1 MTRLAPP
8 PLGLRGG
15 TSNDQ
20 LRRFNLSMILTM
32 IHHSSGCSRAE
43 LTRRTGLNRSTIS
56 ALVAELVDLGMA
68 FEGEPEDVPGRVGRP
83 SLQVLPSPRIAAIA
97 VSPDVDAITVG
108 LVGLGGEVIRRI
120 RFDTARIPTVIETV
134 NAVKAIVDGM
144 RGEIENNY
152 KIVGVGVAVPGL
164 VDTVD
169 GRVLIA
175 PHLGWRDSTLTG
187 ALTKALHYPVFAG
200 NDASLGAIAES
211 MFGAAR
217 GTSDLVYL
225 NGSASGIGG
234 GLIIGGSPLRGTRGY
249 AGELGHTLVNSSGV
263 RCHCGRIG
271 CLETEVSMPR
281 LLKVLGLPRADQDEL
296 DIALGVSRDP
306 AVLREV
312 ARQIDF
318 LSVAISNFVNMFDPE
333 MVVLGGFLGS
343 LLSVG
348 RERLAEAVSVSSI
361 GSLGHAVLLERA
373 QLRSR
378 LMMVGAAELAFAGLL
393 DDPAGYVRGRP
404 DLGMLS

>member
-1 MTRLAPP
+1 
-8 PLGLRGG
+8 
-15 TSNDQ
+15 
-20 LRRFNLSMILTM
+20 MILTM

-83 SLQVLPSPRIAAIA
+83 SLQVFPSPRIAAIA

-120 RFDTARIPTVIETV
+120 RFDTARIPTVSETV

-152 KIVGVGVAVPGL
+152 EIAGVGVAVPGL
-164 VDTVD
+164 VDTID

-175 PHLGWRDSTLTG
+175 PHLGWRDSAITT
-187 ALTKALHYPVFAG
+187 ALAKALRYPVFAG
-200 NDASLGAIAES
+200 NDASLAAIAES
-211 MFGAAR
+211 LFGAAR
-217 GTSDLVYL
+217 GTTDLVYL
-225 NGSASGIGG
+225 NGASNGIGG
-234 GLIIGGSPLRGTRGY
+234 GLIIGGSPLRGTSGY
-249 AGELGHTLVNSSGV
+249 AGELGHTLVNSAGV

-281 LLKVLGLPRADQDEL
+281 LLRVLDLPRADQDEL

-348 RERLAEAVSVSSI
+348 RERLVEAVSVSSI

-373 QLRSR
+373 KLRSR

-393 DDPAGYVRGRP
+393 DDPAGCARGR
-404 DLGMLS
+404 S

>member
-83 SLQVLPSPRIAAIA
+83 SLQVFPSPRIAAIA

-120 RFDTARIPTVIETV
+120 RFDTARIPTVSETV

-152 KIVGVGVAVPGL
+152 EIAGVGVAVPGL
-164 VDTVD
+164 VDTID

-175 PHLGWRDSTLTG
+175 PHLGWRDSAITT
-187 ALTKALHYPVFAG
+187 ALAKALRYPVFAG
-200 NDASLGAIAES
+200 NDASLAAIAES
-211 MFGAAR
+211 LFGAAR
-217 GTSDLVYL
+217 GTTDLVYL
-225 NGSASGIGG
+225 NGASNGIGG
-234 GLIIGGSPLRGTRGY
+234 GLIIGGSPLRGTSGY
-249 AGELGHTLVNSSGV
+249 AGELGHTLVNSAGV

-281 LLKVLGLPRADQDEL
+281 LLRVLDLPRADQDEL

-348 RERLAEAVSVSSI
+348 RERLVEAVSVSSI

-373 QLRSR
+373 KLRSR

-393 DDPAGYVRGRP
+393 DDPAGCARGR
-404 DLGMLS
+404 S

>member
-1 MTRLAPP
+1 MTRLTTTTLSA
-8 PLGLRGG
+8 RGG
-15 TSNDQ
+15 SSNDQ

-56 ALVAELVDLGMA
+56 ALVAELVELGMA

-83 SLQVLPSPRIAAIA
+83 SLQVFPSPKIAAIA

-120 RFDTARIPTVIETV
+120 RFDTARIPTVSETV

-144 RGEIENNY
+144 RGEIEQNY
-152 KIVGVGVAVPGL
+152 RIAGVGVAVPGL

-175 PHLGWRDSTLTG
+175 PHLGWWDCALTSTL
-187 ALTKALHYPVFAG
+187 ARVLHFPVYAG
-200 NDASLGAIAES
+200 NDASLAAIAES
-211 MFGAAR
+211 LFGAAR
-217 GTSDLVYL
+217 GAKDLVYL

-234 GLIIGGSPLRGTRGY
+234 GLIIGGSPLRGTSGY
-249 AGELGHTLVNSSGV
+249 AGELGHTLVNSNGV

-271 CLETEVSMPR
+271 CLETEVSMSR
-281 LLKVLGLPRADQDEL
+281 LLRVLGLPRADL
-296 DIALGVSRDP
+296 DDLDVALGVSRDP
-306 AVLREV
+306 QVLREV
-312 ARQIDF
+312 MRQIDF
-318 LSVAISNFVNMFDPE
+318 LSVAISDFVNMFDPK

-378 LMMVGAAELAFAGLL
+378 LMIVGAAELAFAGLL
-393 DDPAGYVRGRP
+393 DDPAGFVRGRI
-404 DLGMLS
+404 GV

>member
-1 MTRLAPP
+1 MTKLALPT
-8 PLGLRGG
+8 LTSRGG
-15 TSNDQ
+15 SSNDQ

-56 ALVAELVDLGMA
+56 ALVAELVELGLA

-83 SLQVLPSPRIAAIA
+83 SLQVFPSPKIAAIA

-120 RFDTARIPTVIETV
+120 RFDTARVPTVLETV

-152 KIVGVGVAVPGL
+152 EISGVGVAVPGL

-175 PHLGWRDSTLTG
+175 PHLGWRDSAITT
-187 ALTKALHYPVFAG
+187 AFAKALHYPVFAG
-200 NDASLGAIAES
+200 NDAGLGAIAES
-211 MFGAAR
+211 LFGAAR
-217 GTSDLVYL
+217 GTTDLVYL
-225 NGSASGIGG
+225 NGASNGIGG
-234 GLIIGGSPLRGTRGY
+234 GLIIGGSPLRGTSGY
-249 AGELGHTLVNSSGV
+249 AGELGHTLVNSAGV

-281 LLKVLGLPRADQDEL
+281 LLKVLRLQRADQDEL

-393 DDPAGYVRGRP
+393 DDPAGCVRDRP
-404 DLGMLS
+404 RFGMLL

>member
-1 MTRLAPP
+1 MTKLALPT
-8 PLGLRGG
+8 LTSRGG
-15 TSNDQ
+15 SSNDQ

-56 ALVAELVDLGMA
+56 ALVAELVELGLA

-83 SLQVLPSPRIAAIA
+83 SLQVFPSLKIAAIA

-120 RFDTARIPTVIETV
+120 RFDTARVPTVFETV

-152 KIVGVGVAVPGL
+152 EISGVGVAVPGL

-175 PHLGWRDSTLTG
+175 PHLGWRDSAITT
-187 ALTKALHYPVFAG
+187 ALAKALHYPVFAG
-200 NDASLGAIAES
+200 NDAGLGAIAES
-211 MFGAAR
+211 LFGAAR
-217 GTSDLVYL
+217 GTTDLVYL
-225 NGSASGIGG
+225 NGASNGIGG
-234 GLIIGGSPLRGTRGY
+234 GLIIGGSPLRGTSGY
-249 AGELGHTLVNSSGV
+249 AGELGHTLVNSAGV

-281 LLKVLGLPRADQDEL
+281 LLKVLRLQRVDQDEL

-393 DDPAGYVRGRP
+393 DDPAGCVRDRP
-404 DLGMLS
+404 RFGMLL

>member
-1 MTRLAPP
+1 MTRLTTTTLSA
-8 PLGLRGG
+8 RGG
-15 TSNDQ
+15 SSNDQ

-56 ALVAELVDLGMA
+56 ALVAELVELGMA

-83 SLQVLPSPRIAAIA
+83 SLQVFPSPKIAAIA

-120 RFDTARIPTVIETV
+120 RFDTARIPTVSETV

-144 RGEIENNY
+144 RGEIEQNY
-152 KIVGVGVAVPGL
+152 RIAGVGVAVPGL

-175 PHLGWRDSTLTG
+175 PHLGWRDCALTSTL
-187 ALTKALHYPVFAG
+187 ARVLHFPVYAG
-200 NDASLGAIAES
+200 NDASLAAIAES
-211 MFGAAR
+211 LFGAAR
-217 GTSDLVYL
+217 GAKDLVYL

-234 GLIIGGSPLRGTRGY
+234 GLIIGGSPLRGTSGY
-249 AGELGHTLVNSSGV
+249 AGELGHTLVNSNGV

-271 CLETEVSMPR
+271 CLETEVSMSR
-281 LLKVLGLPRADQDEL
+281 LLRVLGLPCADLDDL

-306 AVLREV
+306 QVLREV
-312 ARQIDF
+312 MRQIDF
-318 LSVAISNFVNMFDPE
+318 LSVAISDFVNMFDPK

-361 GSLGHAVLLERA
+361 GSLGHAVLIERA

-378 LMMVGAAELAFAGLL
+378 LMIVGAAELAFAGLL
-393 DDPAGYVRGRP
+393 DDPAGFVRGRT
-404 DLGMLS
+404 GV

>member
-1 MTRLAPP
+1 VTKLAPP
-8 PLGLRGG
+8 TFASRGG
-15 TSNDQ
+15 SSNDQ

-56 ALVAELVDLGMA
+56 ALVAELVELGMA
-68 FEGEPEDVPGRVGRP
+68 FEGEPEEAPGRVGRP
-83 SLQVLPSPRIAAIA
+83 SLQVFPSPKIAAIA

-120 RFDTARIPTVIETV
+120 RFDTARIPTVVETV
-134 NAVKAIVDGM
+134 NAVSAIVDGM
-144 RGEIENNY
+144 RGEIEQNY
-152 KIVGVGVAVPGL
+152 RIVGVGVAVPGL

-175 PHLGWRDSTLTG
+175 PHLGWRDCALTG
-187 ALTKALHYPVFAG
+187 ALAKALHYPVFAG

-211 MFGAAR
+211 LFGAAR
-217 GTSDLVYL
+217 GRADLVYL

-234 GLIIGGSPLRGTRGY
+234 GLIIGGSPLRGTSGY
-249 AGELGHTLVNSSGV
+249 AGELGHTLVNSAGV

-271 CLETEVSMPR
+271 CLETEVSMQR
-281 LLKVLGLPRADQDEL
+281 LLTVLGLPRADQDEL

-306 AVLREV
+306 EVLREV

-348 RERLAEAVSVSSI
+348 RERLAEAVSISSL
-361 GSLGHAVLLERA
+361 GTLGHAVLLERA

-378 LMMVGAAELAFAGLL
+378 LMMVGAAELAFSGLL
-393 DDPAGYVRGRP
+393 DDPAGFMRGHA
-404 DLGMLS
+404 

>member
-1 MTRLAPP
+1 MTRLTTTTLSA
-8 PLGLRGG
+8 RGG
-15 TSNDQ
+15 SSNDQ

-56 ALVAELVDLGMA
+56 ALVAELVELGMA

-83 SLQVLPSPRIAAIA
+83 SLQVFPSPKIAAIA

-120 RFDTARIPTVIETV
+120 RFDTARIPTVSETV

-144 RGEIENNY
+144 RGEIEQNY
-152 KIVGVGVAVPGL
+152 RIAGVGVAVPGL

-175 PHLGWRDSTLTG
+175 PHLGWRDCALTSTL
-187 ALTKALHYPVFAG
+187 ARVLHFPVYAG
-200 NDASLGAIAES
+200 NDASLAAIAES
-211 MFGAAR
+211 LFGAAR
-217 GTSDLVYL
+217 GAKDLVYL

-234 GLIIGGSPLRGTRGY
+234 GLIIGGSPLRGTSGY
-249 AGELGHTLVNSSGV
+249 AGELGHTLVNSNGV

-271 CLETEVSMPR
+271 CLETEVSMSR
-281 LLKVLGLPRADQDEL
+281 LLRVLGLPRADL
-296 DIALGVSRDP
+296 DDLDVALGVSRDP
-306 AVLREV
+306 QVLREV
-312 ARQIDF
+312 MRQIDF
-318 LSVAISNFVNMFDPE
+318 LSVAISDFVNMFDPK

-378 LMMVGAAELAFAGLL
+378 LMIVGAAELAFAGLL
-393 DDPAGYVRGRP
+393 DDPAGFVRGRI
-404 DLGMLS
+404 GV

>member
-1 MTRLAPP
+1 
-8 PLGLRGG
+8 
-15 TSNDQ
+15 

-43 LTRRTGLNRSTIS
+43 LTRRTGLNRSTVS
-56 ALVAELVDLGMA
+56 ALVAELVELGMA
-68 FEGEPEDVPGRVGRP
+68 FEGEPEDLPGRVGRP
-83 SLQVLPSPRIAAIA
+83 SLQVFPSPKIAAIA
-97 VSPDVDAITVG
+97 VNPDVDAITVG

-120 RFDTARIPTVIETV
+120 RFDTARIPTVTETV

-144 RGEIENNY
+144 RGEFEQNY
-152 KIVGVGVAVPGL
+152 RIMGVGVAVPGL
-164 VDTVD
+164 VDTID

-175 PHLGWRDSTLTG
+175 PHLGWRDCSLTG
-187 ALTKALHYPVFAG
+187 PLAKAVQYPVFAG

-211 MFGAAR
+211 LFGAAR
-217 GTSDLVYL
+217 GASDLVYL

-234 GLIIGGSPLRGTRGY
+234 GLIIGGSPLRGTSGY
-249 AGELGHTLVNSSGV
+249 AGELGHTLVNSVGV

-271 CLETEVSMPR
+271 CLETEVSMQR
-281 LLKVLGLPRADQDEL
+281 LLAVLGLPRADQDEL

-306 AVLREV
+306 EVLREV

-348 RERLAEAVSVSSI
+348 RERLAEAVSVSSL
-361 GSLGHAVLLERA
+361 GTLGHAVLLERA

-393 DDPAGYVRGRP
+393 DDPAGVGHGRA
-404 DLGMLS
+404 

>member
-1 MTRLAPP
+1 
-8 PLGLRGG
+8 
-15 TSNDQ
+15 
-20 LRRFNLSMILTM
+20 MILTM

-56 ALVAELVDLGMA
+56 ALVAELVELGMA

-83 SLQVLPSPRIAAIA
+83 SLQVFPSPKIAAIA

-120 RFDTARIPTVIETV
+120 RFDTTRIPTVSETV

-144 RGEIENNY
+144 RGEIEQNY
-152 KIVGVGVAVPGL
+152 RIAGVGVAVPGL

-175 PHLGWRDSTLTG
+175 PHLGWRDCALTSTL
-187 ALTKALHYPVFAG
+187 ARVLHFPVYAG
-200 NDASLGAIAES
+200 NDASLAAIAES
-211 MFGAAR
+211 LFGAAC
-217 GTSDLVYL
+217 GAKDLVYL

-234 GLIIGGSPLRGTRGY
+234 GLIIGGSPLRGTSGY
-249 AGELGHTLVNSSGV
+249 AGELGHTLVNSNGV

-271 CLETEVSMPR
+271 CLETEVSMSR
-281 LLKVLGLPRADQDEL
+281 LLRVLGLPRADLDDL

-306 AVLREV
+306 QVLREV
-312 ARQIDF
+312 MRQIDF
-318 LSVAISNFVNMFDPE
+318 LSVAISDFVNMFDPK

-361 GSLGHAVLLERA
+361 GSLGHAVLIERA

-378 LMMVGAAELAFAGLL
+378 LMIVGAAELAFAGLL
-393 DDPAGYVRGRP
+393 DDPAGFVRGRI
-404 DLGMLS
+404 GV

>member
-1 MTRLAPP
+1 MTRLTTTTLSA
-8 PLGLRGG
+8 RGG
-15 TSNDQ
+15 SSNDQ

-56 ALVAELVDLGMA
+56 ALVAELVELGMA

-83 SLQVLPSPRIAAIA
+83 SLQVFPSPKIAAIA

-120 RFDTARIPTVIETV
+120 RFDTARIPTVSETV

-144 RGEIENNY
+144 RGEIEQNY
-152 KIVGVGVAVPGL
+152 RIAGVGVAVPGL

-175 PHLGWRDSTLTG
+175 PHLGWRDCALTSTL
-187 ALTKALHYPVFAG
+187 ARVLHFPVYAG
-200 NDASLGAIAES
+200 NDASLAAIAES
-211 MFGAAR
+211 LFGAAR
-217 GTSDLVYL
+217 GAKDLVYL

-234 GLIIGGSPLRGTRGY
+234 GLIIGGSPLRGTSGY
-249 AGELGHTLVNSSGV
+249 AGELGHTLVNSNGV

-271 CLETEVSMPR
+271 CLETEVSMSR
-281 LLKVLGLPRADQDEL
+281 LLRVLGLPCADLDDL

-306 AVLREV
+306 QVLREV
-312 ARQIDF
+312 MRQIDF
-318 LSVAISNFVNMFDPE
+318 LSVAISDFVNMFDPK

-378 LMMVGAAELAFAGLL
+378 LMIVGAAELAFAGLL
-393 DDPAGYVRGRP
+393 DDPAGFVRGRT
-404 DLGMLS
+404 GV

>member
-1 MTRLAPP
+1 MTRLTTTTLSA
-8 PLGLRGG
+8 RGG
-15 TSNDQ
+15 SSNDQ

-56 ALVAELVDLGMA
+56 ALVAELVELGMA

-83 SLQVLPSPRIAAIA
+83 SLQVFPSPKIAAIA

-120 RFDTARIPTVIETV
+120 RFDTARIPTVSETV

-144 RGEIENNY
+144 RGEIEQNY
-152 KIVGVGVAVPGL
+152 RIAGVGVAVPGL

-175 PHLGWRDSTLTG
+175 PHLGWRDCALTSTL
-187 ALTKALHYPVFAG
+187 ARVLRFPVYAG
-200 NDASLGAIAES
+200 NDASLAAIAES
-211 MFGAAR
+211 LFGAAR
-217 GTSDLVYL
+217 GAKDLVYL

-234 GLIIGGSPLRGTRGY
+234 GLIIGGSPLRGTSGY
-249 AGELGHTLVNSSGV
+249 AGELGHTLVNSNGV

-271 CLETEVSMPR
+271 CLETEVSMSR
-281 LLKVLGLPRADQDEL
+281 LLRVLGLPRADL
-296 DIALGVSRDP
+296 DDLDVALGVSRDP
-306 AVLREV
+306 QVLREV
-312 ARQIDF
+312 MRQIDF
-318 LSVAISNFVNMFDPE
+318 LSVAISDFVNMFDPK

-378 LMMVGAAELAFAGLL
+378 LMIVGAAELAFAGLL
-393 DDPAGYVRGRP
+393 DDPAGFVRGRI
-404 DLGMLS
+404 GV

>member
-1 MTRLAPP
+1 VTRLAPP
-8 PLGLRGG
+8 TFASRGG
-15 TSNDQ
+15 SSNDQ

-43 LTRRTGLNRSTIS
+43 LTRRTGLNRSTVS
-56 ALVAELVDLGMA
+56 ALVAELVELEMA
-68 FEGEPEDVPGRVGRP
+68 FEGEPEDLPGRVGRP
-83 SLQVLPSPRIAAIA
+83 SLQVFPSPKIAAIA
-97 VSPDVDAITVG
+97 VNPDVDAITVG

-120 RFDTARIPTVIETV
+120 RFDTARIPTVAETV

-144 RGEIENNY
+144 RGEFEQNY
-152 KIVGVGVAVPGL
+152 RIMGVGVAVPGL
-164 VDTVD
+164 VDTID

-175 PHLGWRDSTLTG
+175 PHLGWRDCSLTG
-187 ALTKALHYPVFAG
+187 PLAKAVHYPVFAG

-211 MFGAAR
+211 LFGAAR
-217 GTSDLVYL
+217 GASDLVYL

-234 GLIIGGSPLRGTRGY
+234 GLIIGGSPLRGTSGY
-249 AGELGHTLVNSSGV
+249 AGELGHTLVNSVGV

-271 CLETEVSMPR
+271 CLETEVSMQR
-281 LLKVLGLPRADQDEL
+281 LLAVLGLPRADQDEL

-333 MVVLGGFLGS
+333 IVVLGGFLGS

-348 RERLAEAVSVSSI
+348 RERLAEAVSVSSL
-361 GSLGHAVLLERA
+361 GTLGHAVLLERA

-393 DDPAGYVRGRP
+393 DDPAGVGHARA
-404 DLGMLS
+404 

>member
-1 MTRLAPP
+1 
-8 PLGLRGG
+8 
-15 TSNDQ
+15 
-20 LRRFNLSMILTM
+20 MILTM

-56 ALVAELVDLGMA
+56 ALVAELVELGMA

-83 SLQVLPSPRIAAIA
+83 SLQVFPSPKIAAIA

-120 RFDTARIPTVIETV
+120 RFDTARIPTVSETV

-144 RGEIENNY
+144 RGEIEQNY
-152 KIVGVGVAVPGL
+152 RIAGVGVAVPGL

-175 PHLGWRDSTLTG
+175 PHLGWRDCALTSTL
-187 ALTKALHYPVFAG
+187 ARVLHFPVYAG
-200 NDASLGAIAES
+200 NDASLAAIAES
-211 MFGAAR
+211 LFGAAR
-217 GTSDLVYL
+217 GAKDLVYL

-234 GLIIGGSPLRGTRGY
+234 GLIIGGSPLRGTSGY
-249 AGELGHTLVNSSGV
+249 AGELGHTLVNSNGV

-271 CLETEVSMPR
+271 CLETEVSMSR
-281 LLKVLGLPRADQDEL
+281 LLRVLGLPRADL
-296 DIALGVSRDP
+296 DDLDVALGVSRDP
-306 AVLREV
+306 QVLREV
-312 ARQIDF
+312 MRQIDF
-318 LSVAISNFVNMFDPE
+318 LSVAISDFVNMFDPK

-378 LMMVGAAELAFAGLL
+378 LMIVGAAELAFAGLL
-393 DDPAGYVRGRP
+393 DDPAGFVRGRI
-404 DLGMLS
+404 GV

>member
-1 MTRLAPP
+1 VTRLAPP
-8 PLGLRGG
+8 TFASRGG
-15 TSNDQ
+15 SSNDQ

-43 LTRRTGLNRSTIS
+43 LTRRTGLNRSTVS
-56 ALVAELVDLGMA
+56 ALVAELVELGMA
-68 FEGEPEDVPGRVGRP
+68 FEGEPEDLPGRVGRP
-83 SLQVLPSPRIAAIA
+83 SLQVFPSPKIAAIA
-97 VSPDVDAITVG
+97 VNPDVDAITVG

-120 RFDTARIPTVIETV
+120 RFDTARIPTVTETV

-144 RGEIENNY
+144 RGEFEQNY
-152 KIVGVGVAVPGL
+152 RIMGVGVAVPGL
-164 VDTVD
+164 VDTID

-175 PHLGWRDSTLTG
+175 PHLGWRDCSLTG
-187 ALTKALHYPVFAG
+187 PLAKAVQYPVFAG

-211 MFGAAR
+211 LFGAAR
-217 GTSDLVYL
+217 GASDLVYL

-234 GLIIGGSPLRGTRGY
+234 GLIIGGSPLRGTSGY
-249 AGELGHTLVNSSGV
+249 AGELGHTLVNSVGV

-271 CLETEVSMPR
+271 CLETEVSMQR
-281 LLKVLGLPRADQDEL
+281 LLAVLGLPRADQDEL

-306 AVLREV
+306 EVLREV

-348 RERLAEAVSVSSI
+348 RERLAEAVSVSSL
-361 GSLGHAVLLERA
+361 GTLGHAVLLERA

-393 DDPAGYVRGRP
+393 DDPAGVGHGRA
-404 DLGMLS
+404 

>member
-8 PLGLRGG
+8 TFASRGG
-15 TSNDQ
+15 SSNDQ

-43 LTRRTGLNRSTIS
+43 LTRRTGLNRSTVS
-56 ALVAELVDLGMA
+56 ALVAELVELGMA
-68 FEGEPEDVPGRVGRP
+68 FEGEPEDLPGRVGRP
-83 SLQVLPSPRIAAIA
+83 SLQVFPSPKIAAIA
-97 VSPDVDAITVG
+97 VNPDVDAITVG

-120 RFDTARIPTVIETV
+120 RFDTARIPTVTETV

-144 RGEIENNY
+144 RGEFEQNY
-152 KIVGVGVAVPGL
+152 RIMGVGVAVPGL
-164 VDTVD
+164 VDTID

-175 PHLGWRDSTLTG
+175 PHLGWRDCSLTG
-187 ALTKALHYPVFAG
+187 PLAKAVQYPVFAG

-211 MFGAAR
+211 LFGAAR
-217 GTSDLVYL
+217 GASDLVYL

-234 GLIIGGSPLRGTRGY
+234 GLIIGGSPLRGTSGY
-249 AGELGHTLVNSSGV
+249 AGELGHTLVNSVGV

-271 CLETEVSMPR
+271 CLETEVSMQR
-281 LLKVLGLPRADQDEL
+281 LLAVLGLPRADQDEL

-306 AVLREV
+306 EVLREV

-348 RERLAEAVSVSSI
+348 RERLAEAVSVSSL
-361 GSLGHAVLLERA
+361 GTLGHAVLLERA

-393 DDPAGYVRGRP
+393 DDPAGVGHGRA
-404 DLGMLS
+404 

>member
-1 MTRLAPP
+1 
-8 PLGLRGG
+8 
-15 TSNDQ
+15 
-20 LRRFNLSMILTM
+20 MILTM

-56 ALVAELVDLGMA
+56 ALVAELVELGMA

-83 SLQVLPSPRIAAIA
+83 SLQVFPSPKIAAIA

-120 RFDTARIPTVIETV
+120 RFDTARIPTVSETV

-144 RGEIENNY
+144 RGEIEQNY
-152 KIVGVGVAVPGL
+152 RIAGVGVAVPGL

-175 PHLGWRDSTLTG
+175 PHLGWRDCALTSTL
-187 ALTKALHYPVFAG
+187 ARVLRFPVYAG
-200 NDASLGAIAES
+200 NDASLAAIAES
-211 MFGAAR
+211 LFGAAR
-217 GTSDLVYL
+217 GAKDLVYL

-234 GLIIGGSPLRGTRGY
+234 GLIIGGSPLRGTSGY
-249 AGELGHTLVNSSGV
+249 AGELGHTLVNSNGV

-271 CLETEVSMPR
+271 CLETEVSMSR
-281 LLKVLGLPRADQDEL
+281 LLRVLGLPRADL
-296 DIALGVSRDP
+296 DDLDVALGVSRDP
-306 AVLREV
+306 QVLREV
-312 ARQIDF
+312 MRQIDF
-318 LSVAISNFVNMFDPE
+318 LSVAISDFVNMFDPK

-378 LMMVGAAELAFAGLL
+378 LMIVGAAELAFAGLL
-393 DDPAGYVRGRP
+393 DDPAGFVRGRI
-404 DLGMLS
+404 GV